1 MPPPFFCGD
10 LSSGLSVK
18 KRTVEDAGPYEID
31 TNRQILLGDT

>member
-18 KRTVEDAGPYEID
+18 KRTVEDAGPYEMSVIKEIE
-31 TNRQILLGDT
+31 T